1 MHSSL
6 TQGDLKKMNS
16 TEIPNWLKQRAF
28 LTPNRIA
35 IKTENEE
42 ISFLTLHNNVLK
54 KAYQLTFSGIQKG
67 DVVSVLMKNSARMVE
82 VIHALKYIGAV
93 TVLLNIKL
101 TSSEL
106 EFQVSDSGTKII
118 LTEDVLIE
126 KVNKIKIE
134 KVLVTELQQLPEK
147 ECHIEEY
154 YSLDLTDTIMYT
166 SGTTGR
172 PKGVIHTYGNHWW
185 SAIGSSLNL
194 GLHHDDCWLLSVPMF
209 HISGLSILYRSV
221 IYGIPA
227 VIQEGFDPKKA
238 NDAIMKQGVTIMS
251 IVSVMLTRVLDELG
265 DEQYPDSFRCMLLG
279 GGPAPKP
286 LLEKC
291 IARNIPVFQTYGMT
305 ETASQV
311 VTLAPEYSISKLGS
325 AGKPLFPVQIKIE
338 KEGTPAMP
346 NVVGEIVV
354 KGPNVTRGYLN
365 RMDATKTSIVDGWLY
380 TGDIGYLDEEGFLFV
395 MDRRS
400 DLIISGGE
408 NIYPAE
414 LEAVLLAHPS
424 ILEAGVT
431 GVDDV
436 NWGQVPAAFVRKEE
450 GISLTEDEIITFCN
464 ERLARYKIPK
474 HIYFVD
480 HLPRNASNKLLRRK
494 LIELLKDENND

>member
-1 MHSSL
+1 
-6 TQGDLKKMNS
+6 MNS

-42 ISFLTLHNNVLK
+42 ISFLSLHKNVSK
-54 KAYQLTFSGIQKG
+54 KTNQLTFAGVQKG
-67 DVVSVLMKNSARMVE
+67 DVVSILMKNSVEMVE

-93 TVLLNIKL
+93 TVLLNNKL

-106 EFQVSDSGTKII
+106 EFQVSDSGTTMLI
-118 LTEDVLIE
+118 TEDALIE
-126 KVNKIKIE
+126 KVNEIKIE
-134 KVLVTELQQLPEK
+134 KVLVNELQQFPEK
-147 ECHIEEY
+147 DCEIQEY
-154 YSLDLTDTIMYT
+154 FSLEQTDTIMYT
-166 SGTTGR
+166 SGTTGN

-194 GLHHDDCWLLSVPMF
+194 GLHQDDCWLLTVPMF

-227 VIQEGFDPKKA
+227 VIHEGFDPKKA

-251 IVSVMLTRVLDELG
+251 LVSVMLARMLDALG
-265 DEQYPDSFRCMLLG
+265 KENYPSGFRGMLLG

-286 LLEKC
+286 LLENC
-291 IARNIPVFQTYGMT
+291 LARNIPVFQTYGMT

-325 AGKPLFPVQIKIE
+325 AGKPLFPAQVKIE
-338 KEGTPAMP
+338 KEGTQANP
-346 NVVGEIVV
+346 NEVGEIVV
-354 KGPNVTRGYLN
+354 KGPNVTKGYLN
-365 RMDATKTSIVDGWLY
+365 RADATKTSIIDGWLY

-414 LEAVLLAHPS
+414 LEAVLLGHPA

-431 GVDDV
+431 GVDDEE
-436 NWGQVPAAFVRKEE
+436 WGQVAAAFVRKEE
-450 GISLTEDEIITFCN
+450 GSNITEAEVIAFCY
-464 ERLARYKIPK
+464 EKLARYKVPK
-474 HIYFVD
+474 SIYFVD
-480 HLPRNASNKLLRRK
+480 RLPRNASNKLLRRK

>member
-1 MHSSL
+1 
-6 TQGDLKKMNS
+6 MNS
-16 TEIPNWLKQRAF
+16 TEIPNWLKHRSF

-42 ISFLTLHNNVLK
+42 ISFLTLHKNVLK
-54 KAYQLTFSGIQKG
+54 RANQLTFAGIQKD
-67 DVVSVLMKNSARMVE
+67 DVVAVLLRNRVEMVE

-106 EFQVSDSGTKII
+106 EFQLSDAGTKML
-118 LTEDVLIE
+118 LTEEPFLE
-126 KVNKIKIE
+126 KVAHLNIKHIP
-134 KVLVTELQQLPEK
+134 LNELYELPEK
-147 ECHIEEY
+147 DCEIQEY
-154 YSLDLTDTIMYT
+154 FSLEKADTIMYT
-166 SGTTGR
+166 SGTTGK

-194 GLHHDDCWLLSVPMF
+194 GLHQDDCWLLTVPMF

-227 VIQEGFDPKKA
+227 VIHEKFDPKKA
-238 NDAIMKQGVTIMS
+238 NDAIMNQGVTIMS
-251 IVSVMLTRVLDELG
+251 AVSVMLTRMIRELG
-265 DEQYPDSFRCMLLG
+265 DESYPEQFRCMLLG

-286 LLEKC
+286 LLEEC
-291 IARNIPVFQTYGMT
+291 IAHNIPVFQTYGMT

-325 AGKPLFPVQIKIE
+325 AGKPLFPVQIKID
-338 KEGTPAMP
+338 KDGTPTRP
-346 NVVGEIVV
+346 NEIGEIVV
-354 KGPNVTRGYLN
+354 KAPNVTKGYLN
-365 RMDATKTSIVDGWLY
+365 RIDATMTSIVDGWLY
-380 TGDIGYLDEEGFLFV
+380 TGDIGYIDEEGFLFV
-395 MDRRS
+395 LDRRS

-414 LEAVLLAHPS
+414 LEAVLLSHPN

-431 GVDDV
+431 GVDDEK
-436 NWGQVPAAFVRKEE
+436 WGQVPAAFVIKEE
-450 GISLTEDEIITFCN
+450 RSNLGEDEIIAYCH
-464 ERLARYKIPK
+464 ELLARYKVPK
-474 HIYFVD
+474 SIHFVD
-480 HLPRNASNKLLRRK
+480 ALPRNASNKLMRRK
-494 LIELLKDENND
+494 LVDLIKDEKND

>member
-1 MHSSL
+1 
-6 TQGDLKKMNS
+6 MNA

-28 LTPNRIA
+28 LTPDRIA
-35 IKTENEE
+35 IKTEYEK
-42 ISFLTLHNNVLK
+42 ISFLMLHKNALK
-54 KAYQLTFSGIQKG
+54 KAYQLNFSGIEKG
-67 DVVSVLMKNSARMVE
+67 DVVSVLMKNSVEMVE
-82 VIHALKYIGAV
+82 VIHALKYIGAI

-106 EFQVSDSGTKII
+106 EFQVGDSGTKMIV
-118 LTEDVLIE
+118 TEDVLLE
-126 KVNKIKIE
+126 KVNEIKIE
-134 KVLVTELQQLPEK
+134 KVLVSELQQLPEK
-147 ECHIEEY
+147 ECDIEEY
-154 YSLDLTDTIMYT
+154 YSLDQADTIMYT
-166 SGTTGR
+166 SGTTGK

-194 GLHHDDCWLLSVPMF
+194 GLHENDCWLLAVPMF

-221 IYGIPA
+221 IYGVPT
-227 VIQEGFDPKKA
+227 VILEGFDPKKA
-238 NDAIMKQGVTIMS
+238 NDAIMNQGVTIMS
-251 IVSVMLTRVLDELG
+251 LVSVMLKRMLDKLG
-265 DEQYPDSFRCMLLG
+265 DQRYPASFRGMLLG

-286 LLEKC
+286 LLEDC
-291 IARNIPVFQTYGMT
+291 LARNISVFQTYGMT

-325 AGKPLFPVQIKIE
+325 AGKPLFPVEIKIE
-338 KEGTPAMP
+338 KDGILANPKE
-346 NVVGEIVV
+346 VGEIIV
-354 KGPNVTRGYLN
+354 KAPNVTKGYLN
-365 RMDATKTSIVDGWLY
+365 RVDATKKSIVDGWLY
-380 TGDIGYLDEEGFLFV
+380 TGDLGYLDEEGFLFV

-431 GVDDV
+431 GIDDEK
-436 NWGQVPAAFVRKEE
+436 WGQVPVAFVRKEE
-450 GISLTEDEIITFCN
+450 ENRVTEAEIIAFCY
-464 ERLARYKIPK
+464 EKLARFKVPK
-474 HIYFVD
+474 SIHFVD

-494 LIELLKDENND
+494 LIELLKDENDD

>member
-1 MHSSL
+1 
-6 TQGDLKKMNS
+6 MNS

-35 IKTENEE
+35 IKTEYEE
-42 ISFLTLHNNVLK
+42 ISFLTLHQNVLK
-54 KAYQLTFSGIQKG
+54 KANQLSNAGIQQG
-67 DVVSVLMKNSARMVE
+67 DVVSVLMKNSVEMVE
-82 VIHALKYIGAV
+82 IIHALKYIGAV

-101 TSSEL
+101 TGNEL
-106 EFQVSDSGTKII
+106 EFQVSDSGTKML
-118 LTEDVLIE
+118 LTEDALIE
-126 KVNKIKIE
+126 KANEINIK
-134 KVLVTELQQLPEK
+134 KMLVKDLEQYPEK
-147 ECHIEEY
+147 DCCIQEY
-154 YSLDLTDTIMYT
+154 FSLDQADTIMYT
-166 SGTTGR
+166 SGTTGS
-172 PKGVIHTYGNHWW
+172 PKGVIHTYGNHLW

-194 GLHHDDCWLLSVPMF
+194 GLHQDDCWLLAVPMF

-227 VIQEGFDPKKA
+227 VIHEGFDPKKA
-238 NDAIMKQGVTIMS
+238 NAAIINQGVTIMS
-251 IVSVMLTRVLDELG
+251 VVSIMLARMVEELG
-265 DEQYPDSFRCMLLG
+265 DETYPDRFRCMLLG

-286 LLEKC
+286 LLENCLTK
-291 IARNIPVFQTYGMT
+291 NIPVFQTYGMT

-338 KEGTPAMP
+338 KEGSPAIP
-346 NVVGEIVV
+346 NEVGEIVV
-354 KGPNVTRGYLN
+354 KAPNVTNGYLN

-424 ILEAGVT
+424 IIEAGVT
-431 GVDDV
+431 GVEDDK
-436 NWGQVPAAFVRKEE
+436 WGQVPAAFVRIVDGSNASEA
-450 GISLTEDEIITFCN
+450 EIIEFCY
-464 ERLARYKIPK
+464 EKLARYKVPK
-474 HIYFVD
+474 SIHFVD
-480 HLPRNASNKLLRRK
+480 RLPRNASNKLLRRK
-494 LIELLKDENND
+494 LIELLKDEKQ

>member
-1 MHSSL
+1 
-6 TQGDLKKMNS
+6 MNS

-35 IKTENEE
+35 IKTEYEE
-42 ISFLTLHNNVLK
+42 ISFITLHKNVVR
-54 KAYQLTFSGIQKG
+54 KANQLTFAGIQKG
-67 DVVSVLMKNSARMVE
+67 DVVSILMKNTVEMVE

-93 TVLLNIKL
+93 TVLLNNKL
-101 TSSEL
+101 TSNEL
-106 EFQVSDSGTKII
+106 GFQVSDSGTKMI
-118 LTEDVLIE
+118 LTEDALIE
-126 KVNKIKIE
+126 KVNEIDIE
-134 KVLVTELQQLPEK
+134 KVLVKELQELPEK
-147 ECHIEEY
+147 ECHIQEY
-154 YSLDLTDTIMYT
+154 FSLDQADTIMYT

-185 SAIGSSLNL
+185 SAVGSSLNL
-194 GLHHDDCWLLSVPMF
+194 GLHQDDCWLLAVPMF

-227 VIQEGFDPKKA
+227 VIHEGFDPKKA
-238 NDAIMKQGVTIMS
+238 NGAIMNQGVTIMS
-251 IVSVMLTRVLDELG
+251 IVSVMLSRMLAELG
-265 DEQYPDSFRCMLLG
+265 DEKYPDSFRCMLLG
-279 GGPAPKP
+279 GGPAPKL
-286 LLEKC
+286 LLENC
-291 IARNIPVFQTYGMT
+291 IAHNIPVFQTYGMT

-338 KEGTPAMP
+338 KEGNPANP
-346 NVVGEIVV
+346 NEVGEIVV
-354 KGPNVTRGYLN
+354 KGPNVTKGYLN
-365 RMDATKTSIVDGWLY
+365 RIDATKTSIVDGWLY

-414 LEAVLLAHPS
+414 LEAVLLAHPN

-431 GVDDV
+431 GVEDAK
-436 NWGQVPAAFVRKEE
+436 WGQVPAAFVKKEE
-450 GISLTEDEIITFCN
+450 GSRITEAEIIAFCY
-464 ERLARYKIPK
+464 EKLARFKVPK
-474 HIYFVD
+474 SIYFVD
-480 HLPRNASNKLLRRK
+480 RLPRNASNKLLRRK